1 MADKGFG
8 AKEFNI
14 ISAGTP
20 TISSPLN
27 LNLSANNVAI
37 STNLSI
43 GGKVT
48 STITFS
54 GSNYLNFDKQSVKIG
69 YEAGLES
76 TYENTYNTFIGHHAG
91 RSAEQGECN
100 VAIGYSAGY
109 NNTTGDNNIFL
120 GSSGYNNT
128 TGSDN
133 VFLGKYAG
141 KFNTS
146 GTANVYIGLEAG
158 RNSSLGGTFT
168 NSRNV
173 FIGCQTGKYAKDTL
187 DSVMI
192 GTRAGF
198 AHTGGLYNNFIGF
211 EAGCGL
217 YGASSAIPSS
227 IFSNIIGYQAG
238 RCASNVDNVN
248 MLGRQAGM
256 CIKNQI
262 GNNFIGWGAGCGTGG
277 FTNNVDHNNAIGTYA
292 AANIVVGCCNNSIGY
307 LASFNLSQGC
317 HNNHIGTR
325 AGQEDDIGCYNNY
338 MGFYAGFNACGLDN
352 VYVGSLAG
360 GGAVNT
366 ACVANYN
373 NESIFIGKHAGRYA
387 GVNVVNNPY
396 TQDAG
401 QYNIM
406 LGSYAGSVS
415 YGGQD
420 NIFIGRKAGCQVNL
434 LNSGTGANFNVAI
447 GNEAASCARCMVQGI
462 AIGPSA
468 GKYSGIY
475 GNGTA
480 NIYIGSDAGT
490 RHFNGNNLI
499 VIGASAGQC
508 AWRNSTNYSN
518 ETILI
523 GNSAG
528 QNHGGSCNVAIGLAA
543 AQGNNSNTNFSRFN
557 TIVGA
562 YSGRCLNSGNNNTLI
577 GSCAALQITT
587 GGGNTVIGKAA
598 AYALT
603 SSGGNVI
610 IGENA
615 ASIGL
620 QAGGNVNVIIGN
632 NAGMNVNTN
641 LNTFIGYNAGCLY
654 TTGCQNLAIG
664 AFAATDP
671 GSSITVSG
679 IQPRCNQ
686 IMIGSTYEAGGNGPF
701 NNSTYNKDGVALIGN
716 SNTTQFGVKLR
727 TLSTTTNSL
736 VLRINCTFLPVSGG
750 PDPWEVYAYSSSKKG
765 KEDITPFL
773 SGMEELLKLK
783 PVTWLPKL
791 PDDTDITPET
801 DDRVRDIG
809 FIAEDV
815 YESNLKYFAVLDGN
829 NEPGGVNYDKIPILT
844 VNAIKELYEDHKLL
858 KAKVEE
864 LENLIKNND

>member
-54 GSNYLNFDKQSVKIG
+54 GSNYLNFGKQSVKIG
-69 YEAGLES
+69 CDAGLES
-76 TYENTYNTFIGHHAG
+76 AYENTYNTFIGHHAG
-91 RSAEQGECN
+91 RLAEQGACN

-109 NNTTGDNNIFL
+109 NNTTGSNNIFL

-128 TGSDN
+128 IGSDN
-133 VFLGKYAG
+133 IFLGRDAG
-141 KFNTS
+141 KFNIN
-146 GTANVYIGLEAG
+146 GVCNVYIGLEAG
-158 RNSSLGGTFT
+158 RNSSLGGTY
-168 NSRNV
+168 SGARNV
-173 FIGCQTGKYAKDTL
+173 FIGCQSGTGSINTL
-187 DSVMI
+187 SSVMI
-192 GTRAGF
+192 GTRAGY
-198 AHTGGLYNNFIGF
+198 AHTNGLYNNFIGH
-211 EAGCGL
+211 ESGCGL
-217 YGASSAIPSS
+217 YGAGGNS
-227 IFSNIIGYQAG
+227 IYSNIIGYQAG
-238 RCASNVDNVN
+238 QCASKVDFSNII
-248 MLGRQAGM
+248 GIQAGL
-256 CIKNQI
+256 CIRNQS
-262 GNNFIGWGAGCGTGG
+262 GNNFIGNRAGCGTGG
-277 FTNNVDHNNAIGTYA
+277 FVTYVCNNNAIGTYA
-292 AANIVVGCCNNSIGY
+292 AASIVAGCCNNSIGF
-307 LASFNLSQGC
+307 LASFKMTQGC

-325 AGQEDDIGCYNNY
+325 AGQEDDIGCCNNY
-338 MGFYAGFNACGLDN
+338 MGFYAGFNACGLNN

-360 GGAVNT
+360 GGSVNT

-373 NESIFIGKHAGRYA
+373 NESIFIGRQAGRYA

-396 TQDAG
+396 TQAAG

-462 AIGPSA
+462 AIGANA

-475 GNGTA
+475 GNGAA

-508 AWRNSTNYSN
+508 TWRNSTTYSN

-543 AQGNNSNTNFSRFN
+543 AQGTNSNTNFSRFN

-562 YSGRCLNSGNNNTLI
+562 YSGRCLNAGNNNTLI

-587 GGGNTVIGKAA
+587 GGGNTVVGKAA
-598 AYALT
+598 AYSLT
-603 SSGGNVI
+603 SGAGNVV

-632 NAGMNVNTN
+632 NAGSNVNSN

-654 TTGCQNLAIG
+654 TTGCQNLSIG

-671 GSSITVSG
+671 VSPPSISVAG

-686 IMIGSTYEAGGNGPF
+686 IMIGATFEAGGNGPF

-716 SNTTQFGVKLR
+716 SNTNQFGVKLR
-727 TLSTTTNSL
+727 TLSTTTGSL
-736 VLRINCTFLPVSGG
+736 VLRINCTIFPISGG

-773 SGMEELLKLK
+773 SGIEELLKLK

-809 FIAEDV
+809 FIAEDI
-815 YESNLKYFAVLDGN
+815 YESNLDYFAVLDSN

-844 VNAIKELYEDHKLL
+844 VNAIKELYEEHKLL